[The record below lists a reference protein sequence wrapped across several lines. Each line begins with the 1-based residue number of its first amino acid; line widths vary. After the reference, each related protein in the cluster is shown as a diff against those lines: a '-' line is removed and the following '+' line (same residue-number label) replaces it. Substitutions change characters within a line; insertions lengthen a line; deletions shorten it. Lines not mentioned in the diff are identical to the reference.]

1 MKPLRALLLSSAI
14 IVLFLAGCNRFF
26 GTPPVPAP
34 TEAPL
39 SVESTEPP
47 ASEATAAL
55 SPVLPEGRRA
65 TVSEVLNIVE
75 VKVFAEANFMP
86 VQDGAVIGVGGQVRT
101 GTGSRARVD
110 LSEGAIVRLGAD
122 SVFTVEALTD
132 SGGGPFM
139 LVKLELGKLWAS
151 LTGGNLQVITP
162 VGVASVRGSFAVF
175 EYNPGNPDDPSDD
188 VLILD
193 CIEGECNV
201 QNSAVDE
208 QAGNLQRIVLGNGGQ
223 EVTRATLTGED
234 VQNFIAVNPDVA
246 NAVAAT
252 LTAAAPSAL
261 EATATSAS
269 PGQATAA
276 PTIAA
281 PASTPV
287 PVLGKHILIGGETL
301 FCIGRAYG
309 VLPGAIAEANG
320 LNANAVVHPGQVLI
334 IPAVRW
340 FNIPAGPVCPRQ
352 FNSPFPGLSPM
363 APTPTNTQ
371 PVGAPGPTL
380 TPTNTVEPT
389 PACQP
394 PEFFDPLLNRCRLP
408 NTIDQPATPSDSV
421 APSISNVSAS
431 PTLVGTPGP
440 GCTVTFQAD
449 ITDKSGVTSAN
460 VSWTVY
466 DISGMPVGPGG
477 AGMSLFSGNTWKA
490 ITGVSV
496 PSYGSLN
503 WAVSASD
510 GAGNTSSQPG
520 GTISAATSS
529 CP

>member
-1 MKPLRALLLSSAI
+1 MIRPLRTLLVSVAI
-14 IVLFLAGCNRFF
+14 ITLFLAGCNRFF
-26 GTPPVPAP
+26 GTPPIPAP

-47 ASEATAAL
+47 ASEATATL
-55 SPVLPEGRRA
+55 SPVVLLPEGRRA

-75 VKVFAEANFMP
+75 VKVFAEANFTP
-86 VQDGAVIGVGGQVRT
+86 VQDGAVMGVGGQVRT
-101 GTGSRARVD
+101 GASSRARVD

-151 LTGGNLQVITP
+151 LTGGSLQVITP

-208 QAGNLQRIVLGNGGQ
+208 QAGNLQRIVLGSGGQ
-223 EVTRATLTGED
+223 QVTRVALTGQD
-234 VQNFIAVNPDVA
+234 VLDFAAINPDVA
-246 NAVAAT
+246 DAIAAT
-252 LTAAAPSAL
+252 LTAAAPLPQA
-261 EATATSAS
+261 ATATNTSA
-269 PGQATAA
+269 PPEQATATPV
-276 PTIAA
+276 PTTAA
-281 PASTPV
+281 PAVSPV
-287 PVLGKHILIGGETL
+287 RVLGKHILIGGETL

-309 VLPGAIAEANG
+309 VLPSAIAEANG
-320 LNANAVVHPGQVLI
+320 LNANAVVHPGQVLV

-340 FNIPAGPVCPRQ
+340 FNIPPGPVCPRQ
-352 FNSPFPGLSPM
+352 FNSPFPGLSPV

-371 PVGAPGPTL
+371 PVGTPGPTL

-408 NTIDQPATPSDSV
+408 NTFD
-421 APSISNVSAS
+421 
-431 PTLVGTPGP
+431 
-440 GCTVTFQAD
+440 
-449 ITDKSGVTSAN
+449 
-460 VSWTVY
+460 
-466 DISGMPVGPGG
+466 
-477 AGMSLFSGNTWKA
+477 
-490 ITGVSV
+490 
-496 PSYGSLN
+496 
-503 WAVSASD
+503 
-510 GAGNTSSQPG
+510 
-520 GTISAATSS
+520 
-529 CP
+529 